1 MLFAPTAP
9 RPRHPETARSRT
21 PSAMP
26 TFHSMTRQ
34 ASNDRRKFSRSK
46 LRIPCQLQLLDADHP
61 GFVLD
66 LGPTGLFV
74 QTAATAAPGTP
85 VKLTL
90 RDPSQPPFELAAKVA
105 RKRASHRSAAI
116 VRAQG
121 LGLEIENA
129 PEAYF
134 QLVLELDR
142 KQLG

>member
-1 MLFAPTAP
+1 
-9 RPRHPETARSRT
+9 
-21 PSAMP
+21 MP
-26 TFHSMTRQ
+26 KFHSMAWQ
-34 ASNDRRKFSRSK
+34 ASNNRRKFPRSR
-46 LRIPCQLQLLDADHP
+46 LRIPCQLRLPDADHP

-74 QTAATAAPGTP
+74 QTAATAAPGTA

-116 VRAQG
+116 VLAQG
-121 LGLEIENA
+121 LGLEVENA

-142 KQLG
+142 KRSG